1 MYPEQRFIREGEKNI
16 QADCRFDWCRGIENT
31 TNDMLRISDYEM
43 NHYLANNI
51 ACLHLIS
58 NLNYGYS

>member
-1 MYPEQRFIREGEKNI
+1 MYPEQRFVREGEKNI
-16 QADCRFDWCRGIENT
+16 LADCRFDWCRGIENT
-31 TNDMLRISDYEM
+31 KNDMLCISDYEM